1 MTQSGPQE
9 AVDSTV
15 KQAEAGMKRLDPP
28 PRRLTTAQLIR
39 LVQAGVPGRPLTRRL
54 LLTVAAAFL
63 AFFVVLPD
71 WIYSWYPTYEMDV
84 IGTGPRS
91 VPGPVEP
98 LADLLPPSVLGY
110 VASFRLPSGAVED
123 GPISTAEFDQ
133 IQAGMTSIAVHMTG
147 AGATRGR
154 PASGLLGMGRLGA
167 AGLCVLVAVFQGL
180 MAASVLQK
188 RWWVVKLAK
197 RGVETV
203 GRVTEMHSDRLV
215 RKDRPVGRVYTLYYV
230 FGAPSATTVEGTV
243 SQFHTTQYHPF
254 SVDRPLR
261 VLYMNSPPFRS
272 MPADFLPLGTSKR

>member
-1 MTQSGPQE
+1 MTLSGPQE
-9 AVDSTV
+9 AAGNAVH
-15 KQAEAGMKRLDPP
+15 QAEAGMKRLDPP

-54 LLTVAAAFL
+54 LLSFAAALL
-63 AFFVVLPD
+63 AAFVVLPD

-84 IGTGPRS
+84 IGTAPRS

-98 LADLLPPSVLGY
+98 LAQLLPSSVLGY
-110 VASFRLPSGAVED
+110 VASFRLPSGSVED
-123 GPISTAEFDQ
+123 GPISTSEFQQ
-133 IQAGMTSIAVHMTG
+133 IQAGETSIAVHMTG

-154 PASGLLGMGRLGA
+154 PTSGLMGNGRLGV
-167 AGLCVLVAVFQGL
+167 AGVCALVAVIQGL
-180 MAASVLQK
+180 MAILVLQK

-230 FGAPSATTVEGTV
+230 FGSASATTVEGAV

-261 VLYMNSPPFRS
+261 VLYLNSPPFRS
-272 MPADFLPLGTSKR
+272 MPADFLPLGASKK